1 MPARVRKSVYSIA
14 DDAPELEWY
23 RRAVGHLKTLPRNQP
38 GSWEFVAAC
47 HGIAGVPAPAPNGLW
62 NECQHQTW
70 FFLPWH
76 RGYLVGFE
84 SIIADTVAA
93 LGGPANWAL
102 PYWDYSDTSNPRA
115 RELPP
120 AFRNRF
126 LADGSINDLW
136 SPRNRPVPP
145 NPALTLSP
153 GDVSLAAM
161 ASPNFTNP
169 PGSRTTGFGGRQTGW
184 NHGGGASGDLEARP
198 HNVVHTGIGGLMAN
212 PLTAALDPIFWL
224 HHCNIDRL
232 WEVWRGLQSPIRDPS
247 APAWLTGVKF
257 KLVQKKGTPFNFQC
271 VQALDTQTLLHGYKY
286 DNVTPV
292 VPSVLVATGGPG
304 PVVPHATAAT
314 RWLTVSPMA
323 VERFPNLIAASAEPL
338 RLSAENTETVVRPE
352 RRQERG
358 LFSLTRA
365 GEPKQ
370 FFLSLENVVAQGT
383 ARDYKVFVDLPQDNR
398 MPLQVGLLATF
409 GVNVA
414 SDADGPHGG
423 NGLSQVF
430 DITDALTELGIG
442 AGAFNDLRVTF
453 EPVRREGLEDVP
465 ADYQYADLIDSEPS
479 DLTVGRIN
487 LYAE

>member
-1 MPARVRKSVYSIA
+1 MAVRVRKNVYLLA
-14 DDAPELEWY
+14 DDAPELDWY
-23 RRAVGHLKTLPRNQP
+23 RRAVGHLKSQSLNKA
-38 GSWEFVAAC
+38 GSWEFIAAC

-76 RGYLVGFE
+76 RGYLAGFE

-93 LGGPANWAL
+93 LGGPSDWAL

-161 ASPNFTNP
+161 AARDFTNP
-169 PGSRTTGFGGRQTGW
+169 PGSVTAGFGGRQTGW
-184 NHGGGASGDLEARP
+184 NHGGGRSGELEGLP
-198 HNVVHTGIGGLMAN
+198 HNVIHMGIGGLMSN

-232 WEVWRGLQSPIRDPS
+232 WEVWRGMQSPVRDPS
-247 APAWLTGVKF
+247 AAAWLTGVTFKF
-257 KLVQKKGTPFNFQC
+257 VEKKGASFNFQC
-271 VQALDTQTLLHGYKY
+271 VQALDTQTLLHGYRY
-286 DNVTPV
+286 DSVTPV
-292 VPSVLVATGGPG
+292 APAVLIATGGPA
-304 PVVPHATAAT
+304 PIVPDATAAT
-314 RWLTVSPMA
+314 NWLTVNSMA
-323 VERFPNLIAASAEPL
+323 VERFPNLVAASAAPL
-338 RLSAENTETVVRPE
+338 RLSAENAETIVHPE
-352 RRQERG
+352 KRDSS
-358 LFSLTRA
+358 LFSLARSSV
-365 GEPKQ
+365 PKH
-370 FFLSLENVVAQGT
+370 FYLSLENVVAQGT

-398 MPLQVGLLATF
+398 VPLQVGLLATF

-423 NGLSQVF
+423 NGLSQIF
-430 DITDALTELGIG
+430 DITEALKELGIG
-442 AGAFNDLRVTF
+442 AAALDDLRVTF

-465 ADYQYADLIDSEPS
+465 ADYAYADLLRSEPA
-479 DLTVGRIN
+479 DLIVGRVNI
-487 LYAE
+487 YAE